1 MKNNYLFNCRL
12 YRKRIITIMHR
23 ILVSKSLNIPRDRKL
38 LLKHF
43 FKYCVRALKLKEKY
57 KVLIADERREYGI
70 ETTAVYSESDHT
82 VAIYGKGRAFVDI
95 LRSLAHELVHAKQHE
110 FGLKFGHNFLHFNND
125 MEDEA
130 NAVAGEILNAYTE
143 VMGHDRI
150 YENP

>member
-1 MKNNYLFNCRL
+1 
-12 YRKRIITIMHR
+12 MHK
-23 ILVSKSLNIPRDRKL
+23 ILVSQQLEFSQDRKL

-43 FKYCVRALKLKEKY
+43 FRYCVRALKLRNKY
-57 KVLIADERREYGI
+57 TIMIVDNRQKYEIS
-70 ETTAVYSESDHT
+70 TTAVYDNEQHK
-82 VAIYGKGRAFVDI
+82 VLIYGKGRAFVDI

-110 FGLKFGHNFLHFNND
+110 FGLKFGHNFLHFNNE

-130 NAVAGEILNAYTE
+130 NSTAGEILNAYTD